1 MKHKKTAAAVFFYAL
16 HLIVICSIIPLSVGK
31 IPIIKTITFTEVF
44 EFMAEQKILK
54 RSEVPEEYTWNLK
67 DMFESDEAWLAEYEA
82 LKVFPAEV
90 AKYQGTLGESAA
102 NLLEYFK
109 KEDELS
115 VRLETLY
122 TYASC
127 SGDQDMSNA
136 KYQDFR
142 GKAMATIV
150 AIESA
155 GAFATPEIMAIPEE
169 KLNAFY
175 EECPELETYR
185 RSIYKIRR
193 RAAHILSKEEEALL
207 ASAEEMAD
215 SADKIGGI
223 LRNADLKFPNVVDA
237 EGNEHA
243 LTNGSFVPLEE
254 SSDRVLRKN
263 AFEAFYGRYGDFKNT
278 IAMTLDGEF
287 KKRNFFAKARKY
299 NTTREAA
306 LDRTEV
312 PEEVYDNLIEAVHQ
326 NLDKMYAYVALR
338 KKMLGVDELHM
349 YDVYTPIV
357 ADAASKISI
366 DEAKA
371 TVLEALA
378 VLGEDYTALLK
389 EGFENRW
396 IDVYENEG
404 KRGGAYS
411 TGSGKP
417 HPYVLLNHK
426 DTLDSMFTL
435 AHEMGHALHSYH
447 STKYQPVNTAGYVI
461 FVAEV
466 ASTCNEVLLMRHL
479 LGKTTDK
486 HERAYL
492 INHFLDSFKGTVYR
506 QTMFAEFE
514 REMGRMSERGEALTA
529 DALSAK
535 YHELNKL
542 YFGPDMVSDDG
553 IALEWARIPHF
564 FYNYYVF
571 QYATGFSA
579 AVAIA
584 NKILA
589 EGEPAVAA
597 YKKFLSSGG
606 SADPISL
613 LKIAGVDMSTPD
625 PVNSALELFGEL
637 IKEMEELI

>member
-1 MKHKKTAAAVFFYAL
+1 
-16 HLIVICSIIPLSVGK
+16 
-31 IPIIKTITFTEVF
+31 
-44 EFMAEQKILK
+44 MAEEKILK

-67 DMFESDEAWLAEYEA
+67 DMFESDEAWIAEYEA
-82 LKVFPAEV
+82 LKVYPAEV
-90 AKYQGTLGESAA
+90 AKLQGTLGESAE
-102 NLLEYFK
+102 NLLTYFK
-109 KEDELS
+109 NEDELS

-155 GAFATPEIMAIPEE
+155 SAFATPEIMAIPEE

-175 EECPELETYR
+175 AECPELETYR
-185 RSIYKIRR
+185 RTIYKIRR

-223 LRNADLKFPNVVDA
+223 LRNADLKFPSVVDS

-306 LDRTEV
+306 LDHTEV
-312 PEEVYDNLIEAVHQ
+312 PEEVYDNLIEAVHS
-326 NLDKMYAYVALR
+326 NLDKMYKYVALR

-486 HERAYL
+486 TERAYL

-514 REMGRMSERGEALTA
+514 REIGRMSERGEALTA

-584 NKILA
+584 NRILA
-589 EGEPAVAA
+589 EGEPAVAD

-613 LKIAGVDMSTPD
+613 LKIAGVDMSSPE
-625 PVNSALELFGEL
+625 PVNSALKLFGEL
-637 IKEMEELI
+637 VEEMEELNK